1 MSVSAVRTPEAAA
14 ARKKS
19 RERQSLRYPF
29 WFGGSASC
37 FAACVTHP
45 LDLVKVRLQT
55 RSGNAPSTMVSTF
68 AHVFTHHGL
77 PGLYS
82 GLSASLLRQIT
93 YSTTRF
99 GVYEEFKSSLTT
111 STSKP
116 SFPILIAISSMSGF
130 LGGIAGN
137 PADVL
142 NVRMQ
147 HDAALP
153 EDKRRNYKNA
163 IDGLIRMTREEG
175 WKSLFRGVW
184 PNSMRAVLMT
194 ASQLAS
200 YDGFKRVLIE
210 HTPMVDGLGTHFSAS
225 FLAGFV
231 ATTVCSPVDVIKTR
245 VMSSHESKALVTL
258 LTDVYKLEGVGWMFR
273 GWVPSFI
280 RLGPHTIATF
290 LFLEQHKKLYRKFKG
305 IDELD
310 RAI

>member
-1 MSVSAVRTPEAAA
+1 MASHNQSVKKDPE
-14 ARKKS
+14 S
-19 RERQSLRYPF
+19 QNQQHIRYPF

-55 RSGNAPSTMVSTF
+55 AGKDAPSKKMLGMF
-68 AHVFTHHGL
+68 IHVLKDNGPL
-77 PGLYS
+77 GLYK

-99 GVYEEFKSSLTT
+99 GVYEELKEAFTT
-111 STSKP
+111 GSQAP
-116 SFPILIAISSMSGF
+116 SFPTLIAMASTSGF

-147 HDAALP
+147 HDAALAP
-153 EDKRRNYKNA
+153 EKRRNYKHA
-163 IDGLIRMTREEG
+163 FDGLFRMVREEG
-175 WKSLFRGVW
+175 WHSLFRGVW

-200 YDGFKRVLIE
+200 YDGFKRVLLE
-210 HTPMVDGLGTHFSAS
+210 KTSLEDNLTTHFSAS
-225 FLAGFV
+225 LLAGFV
-231 ATTVCSPVDVIKTR
+231 ATTICSPVDVIKTR
-245 VMSSHESKALVTL
+245 VMSAHDSKGLLHL
-258 LTDVYKLEGVGWMFR
+258 LTEIYRHEGVSWMFR
-273 GWVPSFI
+273 GWVPSFV

-290 LFLEQHKKLYRKFKG
+290 LFLEEHKKLYRHLKG
-305 IDELD
+305 VDD
-310 RAI
+310 H

>member
-1 MSVSAVRTPEAAA
+1 MSSSARTRGE
-14 ARKKS
+14 S
-19 RERQSLRYPF
+19 VIQSKGKPIHYPF

-37 FAACVTHP
+37 CAAAVTHP

-55 RSGNAPSTMVSTF
+55 RTPDGPRGMLSTF
-68 AHVFTHHGL
+68 VHILKSNGFL
-77 PGLYS
+77 GLYG

-99 GVYEEFKSSLTT
+99 GIYEELKSTFTT
-111 STSKP
+111 PTTTP
-116 SFPILIAISSMSGF
+116 SFPSLIAMASTSGL

-153 EDKRRNYKNA
+153 PAHRRNYA
-163 IDGLIRMTREEG
+163 HALDGLVRMTREEG
-175 WKSLFRGVW
+175 PRSLFRGVA

-200 YDGFKRVLIE
+200 YDGFKALILAR
-210 HTPMVDGLGTHFSAS
+210 TPLDDNLYTHFGAS

-231 ATTVCSPVDVIKTR
+231 ATTICSPVDVIKTR
-245 VMSSHESKALVTL
+245 IMSATEKEGLRGL
-258 LTDVYKLEGVGWMFR
+258 LGRVFRVEGVGWMFR
-273 GWVPSFI
+273 GWVPSFV
-280 RLGPHTIATF
+280 RLGPHTVVTF
-290 LFLEQHKKLYRKFKG
+290 LFLEQHKRVWRVLHGEREESG
-305 IDELD
+305 LVV
-310 RAI
+310 

>member
-1 MSVSAVRTPEAAA
+1 MSSVKVEGKPKPKVSPKQPTQG
-14 ARKKS
+14 RKNV
-19 RERQSLRYPF
+19 RYPF

-55 RSGNAPSTMVSTF
+55 RTPDMPKSMVGTF
-68 AHVFTHHGL
+68 VHVFKHNGFL
-77 PGLYS
+77 GLYS

-99 GVYEEFKSSLTT
+99 GIYEELKARTQFA
-111 STSKP
+111 P
-116 SFPILIAISSMSGF
+116 SFPVLIAMASTSGF

-153 EDKRRNYKNA
+153 VDQRRNYKNA
-163 IDGLIRMTREEG
+163 IDGLIRMTKEEG
-175 WKSLFRGVW
+175 FKSLFRGVW

-200 YDGFKRVLIE
+200 YDGFKRVLVQY
-210 HTPMVDGLGTHFSAS
+210 TPMEEGLTTHFTAS

-245 VMSSHESKALVTL
+245 IMSSQESKGLAKL
-258 LTDVYKLEGVGWMFR
+258 LADVYRVEGVGWMFR

-290 LFLEQHKKLYRKFKG
+290 LFLEQHKKMYRKFKG
-305 IDELD
+305 IEE
-310 RAI
+310 AETTV